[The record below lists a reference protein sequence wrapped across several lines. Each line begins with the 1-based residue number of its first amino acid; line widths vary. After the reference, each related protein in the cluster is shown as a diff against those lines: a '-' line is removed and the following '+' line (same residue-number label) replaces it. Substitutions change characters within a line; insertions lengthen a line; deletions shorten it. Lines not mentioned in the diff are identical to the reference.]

1 MGLSLWFCCYW
12 ICLLLLDAFV
22 CMHLIDSFVEI
33 VLTLDWK
40 GTFYIRLPNTWTFS
54 VSSSHGFEVL
64 CRIYWKPWY
73 CGWYLPSV
81 WCYIKYPEA
90 QVTFVIAVLFSY
102 AALLWTSESVD
113 NVNPF
118 NGFPVK
124 NAEMYAKKPITYDS
138 LKVYGTVWFS
148 ILILHYT
155 LSIVW
160 GSGIARFYGMKLVA
174 KYFLL
179 QTFNSEGLS

>member
-1 MGLSLWFCCYW
+1 
-12 ICLLLLDAFV
+12 
-22 CMHLIDSFVEI
+22 
-33 VLTLDWK
+33 
-40 GTFYIRLPNTWTFS
+40 
-54 VSSSHGFEVL
+54 VL

-90 QVTFVIAVLFSY
+90 QVTFVFAVLFSY
-102 AALLWTSESVD
+102 TALLWTSESED

-118 NGFPVK
+118 SGFPVK
-124 NAEMYAKKPITYDS
+124 NAEMYTKKPLTYDS

-160 GSGIARFYGMKLVA
+160 GSGIARLYGA
-174 KYFLL
+174 KNNWSQWLL
-179 QTFNSEGLS
+179 TQKFRNLESSSSSYTTTALSVWPWLPL